1 MAGGIWTSQNKVLP
15 GVYINVKSQGNITAN
30 VGSRG
35 VVAIAE
41 PLSWGP
47 TGIVQAITPGED
59 LTPYIGYDITQ
70 PQALFLREMM
80 KGSDT
85 TAGPSRILLYRPA
98 GTGGAKATAAIGALT
113 ATALYEGVR
122 GNDISIVVA
131 EQVDSEGTYD
141 ISTVVDGA
149 IVDGQ
154 SVTDLSQLVPNDWVT
169 FTGTGTTIT
178 ESAGTALATGKD
190 PTVAAADYSA
200 FLTAIE
206 PYQFDILVY
215 DGTDTATIQAIAQFV
230 ERVSNNVGQKC
241 QAVMAGATA
250 AGSNSEFVI
259 AVNNG
264 VTLDDGTALTAQQAT
279 WWVGGA
285 EAGALYYQSL
295 TYARYPNAVSGNPKL
310 TDAQAEA
317 AVKAGQLCFID
328 NFGSV
333 KVCTDINS
341 LTTFTVEK
349 GQEFSKN
356 RVMRVV
362 MQFCNDVYETFS
374 NNYIGKIDNNEVGRN
389 LLKGWIVGY
398 LNEMQ
403 ANNGIQ
409 NFTAEDVSVLP
420 GAAIDAVLV
429 NVAIQPVDSIEKI
442 YMSVTVSVNVETGV

>member
-47 TGIVQAITPGED
+47 TGIVQAITPGEG

-98 GTGGAKATAAIGALT
+98 GTGGAKATAAIGTLT

-149 IVDGQ
+149 IVDEQ
-154 SVTDLSQLVPNDWVT
+154 SVTDLSQLVPNDWVM

-206 PYQFDILVY
+206 PYQFDVLVY

-420 GAAIDAVLV
+420 GATIDAVLV

>member
-47 TGIVQAITPGED
+47 TGIVQAITPGEA

-113 ATALYEGVR
+113 ATALYDGVR

-141 ISTVVDGA
+141 ITTVVDGA
-149 IVDGQ
+149 IVDEQ
-154 SVTDLSQLVPNDWVT
+154 SVTDLSQLVPNDWVM
-169 FTGTGTTIT
+169 FAGTGTTIT

-206 PYQFDILVY
+206 PYQFDVLVY

-230 ERVSNNVGQKC
+230 ERVSDNVGQKC

>member
-85 TAGPSRILLYRPA
+85 TAGPSQILLYRPA

-113 ATALYEGVR
+113 ATALYDGVR

-141 ISTVVDGA
+141 ITTVVDGA
-149 IVDGQ
+149 IVDEQ

-190 PTVAAADYSA
+190 PTVAAADYSN
-200 FLTAIE
+200 FLTVIE

-241 QAVMAGATA
+241 QAVMAGDTA

-264 VTLDDGTALTAQQAT
+264 VTLDDGTTLTAQQAT

-420 GAAIDAVLV
+420 GATIDAVLV

>member
-1 MAGGIWTSQNKVLP
+1 MAGGTWTSQNKVLP
-15 GVYINVKSQGNITAN
+15 GVYINVKSQGSINAN
-30 VGSRG
+30 VGDRG

-47 TGIVQAITPGED
+47 SGVVQTIIPGED
-59 LTPYIGYDITQ
+59 LRPYIGYDVTV

-85 TAGPSRILLYRPA
+85 TAGPMRILLYRPT
-98 GTGGAKATAAIGALT
+98 GTSGAKATATIGALT
-113 ATALYEGVR
+113 VNALYDGVR
-122 GNDISIVVA
+122 GNDITIIVQ
-131 EQVDSEGTYD
+131 EQVENEGTYD
-141 ISTVVDGA
+141 VSTVIDGT
-149 IVDGQ
+149 IVDEQ
-154 SVTDLSQLVPNDWVT
+154 SVTDLSQLAANDWVT
-169 FTGTGTTIT
+169 FSGTGTTIT
-178 ESAGTALATGKD
+178 EDAGKALAGGTD
-190 PTVAAADYSA
+190 PTVAATDYSN

-215 DGTDTATIQAIAQFV
+215 DGTDTTVIQAITQFV
-230 ERVSNNVGQKC
+230 ERISNNVGQKC
-241 QAVMAGATA
+241 QAVMAGETA
-250 AGSNSEFVI
+250 ANSNSEFVI

-264 VTLDDGTALTAQQAT
+264 VKLDDGTALTAQQAT

-295 TYARYPNAVSGNPKL
+295 TYSQYPNAVEANPKL
-310 TDAQAEA
+310 TDTQAAEA
-317 AVKAGQLCFID
+317 IQAGYLCFID
-328 NFGSV
+328 TFGTV

-341 LTTFTVEK
+341 LTTFTVDK

-356 RVMRVV
+356 RVMRVL
-362 MQFCNDVYETFS
+362 MQFCNDVYEYFS
-374 NNYIGKIDNNEVGRN
+374 NYFIGKVDNNEVGRN

-409 NFTAEDVSVLP
+409 NFDAEDVAVEP
-420 GAAIDAVLV
+420 GNSIDAVLV

-442 YMSVTVSVNVETGV
+442 YMAVTVSVNTTAA

>member
-1 MAGGIWTSQNKVLP
+1 MAGGIWTSQNKTLP
-15 GVYINVKSQGNITAN
+15 GVYINVKSQGNVNAN
-30 VGSRG
+30 VGTRG

-47 TGIVQAITPGED
+47 TGVVQEITPGES
-59 LTPYIGYDITQ
+59 LVPYIGYDVTQ

-149 IVDGQ
+149 IVDEQ

-250 AGSNSEFVI
+250 SGSNSEFVI

-420 GAAIDAVLV
+420 GATIDAVLV

>member
-1 MAGGIWTSQNKVLP
+1 MAGGTWTSQNKVLP
-15 GVYINVKSQGNITAN
+15 GVYINVKSQGSINAN
-30 VGSRG
+30 VGDRG

-47 TGIVQAITPGED
+47 SGVVQTIIPGED
-59 LTPYIGYDITQ
+59 LRPYIGYDVTA

-85 TAGPSRILLYRPA
+85 TAGPMRILLYRPA
-98 GTGGAKATAAIGALT
+98 GTSGAKATATIGALT
-113 ATALYEGVR
+113 VNALYDGVR
-122 GNDISIVVA
+122 GNDITIIVQ
-131 EQVDSEGTYD
+131 EQVENEGTYD
-141 ISTVVDGA
+141 VSTVIDGS
-149 IVDGQ
+149 IVDEQ
-154 SVTDLSQLVPNDWVT
+154 SVTDLSQLAANDWVT
-169 FTGTGTTIT
+169 FSGTGATIT
-178 ESAGTALATGKD
+178 EDAGKALAGGTD
-190 PTVAAADYSA
+190 PTVAATDYSN

-215 DGTDTATIQAIAQFV
+215 DGTDTTVIQAIAQFV
-230 ERVSNNVGQKC
+230 ERISNNVGQKC
-241 QAVMAGATA
+241 QAVMAGETA
-250 AGSNSEFVI
+250 ANSNSEFVI

-264 VTLDDGTALTAQQAT
+264 VKLDDGTALTAQQAT

-295 TYARYPNAVSGNPKL
+295 TYSQYPNAVEANPKL
-310 TDAQAEA
+310 TDTQAAEA
-317 AVKAGQLCFID
+317 IQAGYLCFID
-328 NFGSV
+328 TFGTV

-341 LTTFTVEK
+341 LTTFTVDK

-356 RVMRVV
+356 RVMRVL
-362 MQFCNDVYETFS
+362 MQFCNDVYEHFS
-374 NNYIGKIDNNEVGRN
+374 NYFIGKVDNNEVGRN

-409 NFTAEDVSVLP
+409 NFDAEDVSVEP
-420 GAAIDAVLV
+420 GNSIDAVLV

-442 YMSVTVSVNVETGV
+442 YMAVTVSVNTTAA

>member
-113 ATALYEGVR
+113 ATALYDGVR

-149 IVDGQ
+149 IVDEQ

-190 PTVAAADYSA
+190 PTVAVADYSA

-241 QAVMAGATA
+241 QAVMAGDTA

-420 GAAIDAVLV
+420 GATIDAVLV

>member
-113 ATALYEGVR
+113 ATALYDGVR

-141 ISTVVDGA
+141 ITTVVDGA
-149 IVDGQ
+149 IVDEQ

-206 PYQFDILVY
+206 PYQFDVLVY